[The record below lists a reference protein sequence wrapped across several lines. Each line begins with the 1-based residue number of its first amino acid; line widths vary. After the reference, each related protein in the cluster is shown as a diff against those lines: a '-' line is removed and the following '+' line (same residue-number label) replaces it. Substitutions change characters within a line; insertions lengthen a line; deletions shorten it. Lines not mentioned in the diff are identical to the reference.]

1 MVKKYKPTSLLNLIS
16 KSAIVLPSL
25 FFSKSKSKAS
35 CKIPSKISCK
45 QKEKDKENELSTIT
59 LRSNKK
65 IIRKKD
71 SEFTGKSF
79 TARKNLYWT
88 PKEVLIYATKYLM
101 RYNPNIKK
109 IADPFTAGKYHEYIQ
124 SKEFIEIG
132 SDYKCEVIAP
142 NKDFFFNTLKD
153 VDLIISNPPYTSP
166 RGIIKDILDHN
177 FNILKI
183 PFAYLLPLRIQCE
196 EWFDILVKK
205 YELQIFFP
213 NENRVSFKRGKT
225 YKDTPGGINVFWV
238 CWKCNLPDKI
248 TYKKNLV

>member
-1 MVKKYKPTSLLNLIS
+1 MVKKYKPTSLLKLIS
-16 KSAIVLPSL
+16 KSANVLPSL

-45 QKEKDKENELSTIT
+45 QKEKENTYELNTIS
-59 LRSNKK
+59 LRNNKK
-65 IIRKKD
+65 IIRKKE
-71 SEFTGKSF
+71 SELTGKSF

-109 IADPFTAGKYHEYIQ
+109 IADPFTAGKYHKNIR

-132 SDYKCEVIAP
+132 SNNKCEVIAP

-153 VDLIISNPPYTSP
+153 VDLIISNPPYTKP
-166 RGIIKDILDHN
+166 QGIIKDILDHN

-196 EWFDILVKK
+196 EWFHILVKK

-213 NENRVSFKRGKT
+213 NEKTVSFKRGEN
-225 YKDTPGGINVFWV
+225 YNDTPGGINVFWV
-238 CWKCNLPDKI
+238 CWKCNLPNKI